1 MANIQIDGAR
11 ISATKVRE
19 YLLHL
24 AVIAAVWIVGLGIVA
39 AGAMVGAALGKDSK
53 SYSRPINNRLADNAR
68 ESYAAF

>member
-24 AVIAAVWIVGLGIVA
+24 ADLIPTDIQAVGSVDQDNYGTQCSISLCDASGNGMVMGIHIAQIGGGLC
-39 AGAMVGAALGKDSK
+39 
-53 SYSRPINNRLADNAR
+53 
-68 ESYAAF
+68 